1 MTRIRQITEVISTR
15 QQEDRE
21 RSLRYKEI
29 EVQAVVS
36 AIHSAAGNRR
46 GAAQA
51 QKFRFHKPKPATIST
66 ATAARMFPGE
76 AMYSQADID
85 ARVAELQAAG

>member
-15 QQEDRE
+15 EQEARKDR
-21 RSLRYKEI
+21 LRYKEI

-36 AIHSAAGNRR
+36 AIHAAAGNRR

-51 QKFRFHKPKPATIST
+51 QKFRFHKAQPAAIST

-76 AMYSQADID
+76 ALYTQEDIL
-85 ARVAELQAAG
+85 ARAAELKAAG